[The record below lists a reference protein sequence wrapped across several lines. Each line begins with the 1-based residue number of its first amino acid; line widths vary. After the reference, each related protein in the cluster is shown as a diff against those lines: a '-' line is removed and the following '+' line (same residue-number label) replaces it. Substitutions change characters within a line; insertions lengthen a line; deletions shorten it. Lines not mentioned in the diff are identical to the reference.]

1 MNLVVTDYEL
11 SQSNFFLENIPI
23 PINVTLLNDGVA
35 GERPEIITLTLRPVR
50 DLEDN
55 EILSNSTITIFL
67 QDNDSTLL

>member
-1 MNLVVTDYEL
+1 
-11 SQSNFFLENIPI
+11 
-23 PINVTLLNDGVA
+23 VA